1 MQPDIQSLK
10 SKNISVWIFIPRTF
24 FDVVYHVGSEGERF
38 AALEALMSAGTGVR
52 VHVIV
57 ESCVL
62 QENLC
67 TDRTRVFTS
76 HLMHKRKV
84 ILQSVIV
91 P

>member
-1 MQPDIQSLK
+1 M
-10 SKNISVWIFIPRTF
+10 WIFIPRTF
-24 FDVVYHVGSEGERF
+24 FDVVDHVGSEGERF
-38 AALEALMSAGTGVR
+38 AALEALMSGGTGVR

-67 TDRTRVFTS
+67 TDLTSVFTS
-76 HLMHKRKV
+76 HPMHERKV

-91 P
+91 L